1 MKIVKHI
8 AEMEEKFSQST
19 VSFVIPCIC
28 KNIALDGFTI
38 QRRHSD
44 TAEQGTQRIVGWPN
58 CLKVL
63 SVRP

>member
-28 KNIALDGFTI
+28 KNIVLDGFTI

-44 TAEQGTQRIVGWPN
+44 AAEQGTQRIVGWPN
-58 CLKVL
+58 
-63 SVRP
+63 